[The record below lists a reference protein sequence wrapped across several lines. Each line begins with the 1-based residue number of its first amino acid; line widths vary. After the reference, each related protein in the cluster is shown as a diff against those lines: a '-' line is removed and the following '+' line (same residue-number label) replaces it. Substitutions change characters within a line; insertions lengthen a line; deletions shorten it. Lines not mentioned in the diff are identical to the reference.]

1 MILILQ
7 YAGFERIDAK
17 TNKILSKEVKFSDN
31 KIIDMNKSP
40 EEVISINTAL
50 WNKIYKTSILK
61 EINDIENPPRIL
73 EDMMF
78 LALVYL
84 KINKISFVGEYLY
97 YYMVREGSAMNTL
110 KENETESIQQVMINI
125 KDEYTKNECSKEKM
139 EVLSSMA
146 FLHFGISLMLKVFEN
161 NRKEFKKEYKKNL
174 KFLDK
179 NFIEWRT
186 TKYLKIGYTFF
197 KCRKNLKVAIVKK
210 MYILNLFT
218 LFLNTY
224 KFVTEKL
231 KIDIK
236 W

>member
-1 MILILQ
+1 MK
-7 YAGFERIDAK
+7 YSA
-17 TNKILSKEVKFSDN
+17 S
-31 KIIDMNKSP
+31 KIIDMEKTP

-50 WNKIYKTSILK
+50 WNKMYKTSILK
-61 EINDIENPPRIL
+61 EIKEIENPPRIL

-84 KINKISFVGEYLY
+84 KIDKISFVEDYLY

-110 KENETESIQQVMINI
+110 KEDEIKSIQQVMIEI
-125 KDEYTKNECSKEKM
+125 KEEYKNSKCTKEKM

-161 NRKEFKKEYKKNL
+161 NRKEFKKEYKENL
-174 KFLDK
+174 EFLDK
-179 NFIEWRT
+179 NFKEWRT
-186 TKYLKIGYTFF
+186 TKYLKIGYTIF
-197 KCRKNLKVAIVKK
+197 KCKTNLKVAIVKK
-210 MYILNLFT
+210 VYILNLFS

-224 KFVTEKL
+224 KIVTEKL
-231 KIDIK
+231 NIDIK

>member
-1 MILILQ
+1 MQ

-17 TNKILSKEVKFSDN
+17 TNKILSKEMKYSDK
-31 KIIDMNKSP
+31 KIIDMKKST

-61 EINDIENPPRIL
+61 EIKEIENPPRIL

-84 KINKISFVGEYLY
+84 KINKISFVEDYLY

-110 KENETESIQQVMINI
+110 KEDEIKSIQQVMITI
-125 KDEYTKNECSKEKM
+125 KEEYKNSEYAKERM
-139 EVLSSMA
+139 EVLAAMA

-161 NRKEFKKEYKKNL
+161 NRKDFKKEYKQNL
-174 KFLDK
+174 EFLDK
-179 NFIEWRT
+179 NFNEWRT
-186 TKYLKIGYTFF
+186 TKHLKIGHTLFR
-197 KCRKNLKVAIVKK
+197 CRKNLKVAIVKK
-210 MYILNLFT
+210 VYSLNLFY
-218 LFLNTY
+218 LFLSTY
-224 KFVTEKL
+224 KVIAEKL